1 MAGTNQTVSSSPYS
15 SHLKVSLYCLT
26 VRAMPGAQRFSI
38 QGNSL
43 SHKQPQ
49 AGGVGPS
56 LPLRLVP
63 VCKDWG
69 HRGPAV
75 ARVLPMPCLP

>member
-49 AGGVGPS
+49 AGGAGPS
-56 LPLRLVP
+56 LPVRLEP
-63 VCKDWG
+63 LCQDWG
-69 HRGPAV
+69 H
-75 ARVLPMPCLP
+75 LC